1 MENSQLIYGGGMY
14 IRFENKNSFLKIK
27 CIKSNVKNK
36 FGPKDNTGGV
46 GVIRYFWSHFYR
58 PKNKRKN
65 QIKIQKKQKTL
76 NDINSKFGEFMSSF
90 HFLPTKKLTWE
101 IHATLWDGA
110 GRSHTYGGE
119 CSLRVSQ
126 HSSDIVWSYLDS
138 HFRSFSHWVNFISC
152 RV

>member
-1 MENSQLIYGGGMY
+1 
-14 IRFENKNSFLKIK
+14 
-27 CIKSNVKNK
+27 
-36 FGPKDNTGGV
+36 
-46 GVIRYFWSHFYR
+46 VIRYFWSHFYR

-138 HFRSFSHWVNFISC
+138 HFRSFSHWVFSLLCNVLSLYRFSQILHFVDFHFLYSV
-152 RV
+152 RSLSLVM